1 MKKIFDLK
9 IFISSRDSTCDEC
22 GENLGQKAWITLIE
36 NKGALCLSCSDIDHL
51 VFLPSGDTALTRR
64 SRKYSTLTAIVLK
77 WSRNRKRYERQGLLV
92 ETEAIEKAEQECLK
106 DDEARARKRERE
118 ALRRAELDSE
128 YVTSFASRL
137 RELYPKCPKG
147 KEKTIA
153 EHACL
158 KYSGRVGRS
167 SEAKNF
173 DEKAIR
179 LAVIAHIRHAETQ
192 YDQLL
197 SKGYDRWGAREKVKE
212 EVESILT
219 KWENLK

>member
-1 MKKIFDLK
+1 L
-9 IFISSRDSTCDEC
+9 
-22 GENLGQKAWITLIE
+22 LI
-36 NKGALCLSCSDIDHL
+36 
-51 VFLPSGDTALTRR
+51 
-64 SRKYSTLTAIVLK
+64 
-77 WSRNRKRYERQGLLV
+77 

-106 DDEARARKRERE
+106 DDEARARKRERA

-167 SEAKNF
+167 SKAKNF
-173 DEKAIR
+173 DEKAIL

-197 SKGYDRWGAREKVKE
+197 SKGCDRWGAREKVKV
-212 EVESILT
+212 EVERILT
-219 KWENLK
+219 KWKN